1 MKANSSG
8 GCPMTTGVQV
18 WEVGSG
24 GSTLLWEGFD
34 PQGVGFYTSGRYL
47 WSIVRGTATILL
59 FDVENRSEIG
69 ELRALGPVEYACQ
82 STNGTLFVACELRFP
97 TVYKGAGE
105 LWDLKDR
112 TRLATLEYPAAFTSD
127 TTCAFNPDGST
138 LACSGWDGSG
148 GRVFVWDVVS
158 R

>member
-69 ELRALGPVEYACQ
+69 ELRAWHCRVRVSVDERDPVRR
-82 STNGTLFVACELRFP
+82 LRVA
-97 TVYKGAGE
+97 V
-105 LWDLKDR
+105 
-112 TRLATLEYPAAFTSD
+112 SD
-127 TTCAFNPDGST
+127 S
-138 LACSGWDGSG
+138 LQ
-148 GRVFVWDVVS
+148 GRG
-158 R
+158 